1 MTVFYHCLLP
11 GKLRSFVKENNEGIS
26 FIIEN
31 TVQLCVIQVDRYYCK
46 MTILPAANAPMHAT
60 NSNYSRFN

>member
-1 MTVFYHCLLP
+1 MTVFYHYLLP

-26 FIIEN
+26 FILEK
-31 TVQLCVIQVDRYYCK
+31 TVQLCVIQVDRYHCK
-46 MTILPAANAPMHAT
+46 IEILLAAKTPMHAT

>member
-11 GKLRSFVKENNEGIS
+11 GKLRSFVKENNESIS
-26 FIIEN
+26 FIIEK
-31 TVQLCVIQVDRYYCK
+31 TVQLCVIQVDRYHCN
-46 MTILPAANAPMHAT
+46 MIIFPAAKTTMHAT